1 MAANPRVVTEPVTIT
16 WDGGPQRL
24 PKGQII
30 DVPPGSALEEA
41 IGAGRLEPVFLPGST
56 MIAPRPAAAAAPP
69 VAAVP
74 KKTGSDGKDTP

>member
-16 WDGGPQRL
+16 WDGAPQRL

-41 IGAGRLEPVFLPGST
+41 IGAGHLEPVFVPGST
-56 MIAPRPAAAAAPP
+56 VIAPRSEAASPAAAA
-69 VAAVP
+69 P
-74 KKTGSDGKDTP
+74 KKTGSDGKGAP

>member
-16 WDGGPQRL
+16 WDGAPQRL

-30 DVPPGSALEEA
+30 DVPPGSALEAA
-41 IGAGRLEPVFLPGST
+41 IGARRLEPVFLPGST
-56 MIAPRPAAAAAPP
+56 MIAPRPPAAAAPP
-69 VAAVP
+69 IAAVL

>member
-16 WDGGPQRL
+16 WDGAPQYL

-41 IGAGRLEPVFLPGST
+41 IGAGRLEPVFVPGST
-56 MIAPRPAAAAAPP
+56 MIAPHPAAAAAPP
-69 VAAVP
+69 VATAP
-74 KKTGSDGKDTP
+74 KKTGSDGKETP